1 MTAHELQKNKIQ
13 SGEISNFF
21 DCLYDILMKCSGGN
35 LIYTDLG
42 KKYFSPFMLCR
53 YISMKENL
61 IAYAEYLNL
70 MQTRLTPEQ
79 LYQLSYNLIPKQK
92 SVYIKYLKK
101 PGKKSEENSEEI
113 INSNNMNSTIF
124 DI

>member
-1 MTAHELQKNKIQ
+1 MSAKELQENKIK

-21 DCLYDILMKCSGGN
+21 DCLYDILMKCSNGE

-53 YISMKENL
+53 YISMKQEL
-61 IAYAEYLNL
+61 IVYAEYLNL
-70 MQTRLTPEQ
+70 MQTKLTNEQ
-79 LYQLSYNLIPKQK
+79 FYQLAYKLIPKQK
-92 SVYIKYLKK
+92 TGFIKYIKKNNKK
-101 PGKKSEENSEEI
+101 QEEKIEEN
-113 INSNNMNSTIF
+113 INSNNMNTLIF

>member
-1 MTAHELQKNKIQ
+1 MTAKELQENKIK

-42 KKYFSPFMLCR
+42 KKYFSSFMLCR

-61 IAYAEYLNL
+61 IVYAEYLNL
-70 MQTRLTPEQ
+70 MQTRLSTEQ
-79 LYQLSYNLIPKQK
+79 LYQLAYNLIPKQK
-92 SVYIKYLKK
+92 SGYIKYIKK
-101 PGKKSEENSEEI
+101 PVKKSEENIEEI

>member
-1 MTAHELQKNKIQ
+1 MTANELQKNKIQ

-79 LYQLSYNLIPKQK
+79 LYQLAYNLIPKQK
-92 SVYIKYLKK
+92 SGYIKYLKK